1 MHGLCSEGIGN
12 STRLAKCPR
21 DFVEAP
27 SQMLENWVWQK
38 SILQRLAKHYQTGDT
53 LPDDTLQS
61 MIRAKYVNVAFGSLR
76 QIYLSRLDLK
86 IHGPNPPKNAEE
98 LQSLV
103 DELRPSITMI
113 ENPTGNNMLRT
124 FGHLMNQYSASYY
137 GYMWA
142 EVLSADMFA
151 TRFEADGNLMNPA
164 VGMEYRKLVLAPGGT
179 HNINDHLT
187 KFLGRPPNNEAFLKS
202 RGII

>member
-38 SILQRLAKHYQTGDT
+38 EILERLAKHYVTGQG
-53 LPDDTLQS
+53 LPDEMLQS
-61 MIRAKYVNVAFGSLR
+61 MIRAKHVNVAFSSLR
-76 QIYLSRLDLK
+76 QIYLSRLDLN
-86 IHGPNPPKNAEE
+86 IHGPNPPTNAKE
-98 LQSLV
+98 LQDLV
-103 DELRPSITMI
+103 DTLRPAITLVQ
-113 ENPTGNNMLRT
+113 NPEGNNMLRT

-142 EVLSADMFA
+142 EVF
-151 TRFEADGNLMNPA
+151 F
-164 VGMEYRKLVLAPGGT
+164 LVL
-179 HNINDHLT
+179 
-187 KFLGRPPNNEAFLKS
+187 
-202 RGII
+202 